1 MSPKH
6 NMNLVSII
14 ILATTA
20 MPLFGGGFTT
30 AIPSFGFGTTAM
42 PSFNLGNYYHFFN
55 GKVIK
60 FYF

>member
-1 MSPKH
+1 MQ
-6 NMNLVSII
+6 NYDVIFVSII

-42 PSFNLGNYYHFFN
+42 PSFNLGNYYHFFYR
-55 GKVIK
+55 KVIK